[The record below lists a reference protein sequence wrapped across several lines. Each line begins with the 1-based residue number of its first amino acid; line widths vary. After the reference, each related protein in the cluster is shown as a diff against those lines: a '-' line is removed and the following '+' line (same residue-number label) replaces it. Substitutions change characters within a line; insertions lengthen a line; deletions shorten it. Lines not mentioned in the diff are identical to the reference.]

1 MNGLDAIVAAT
12 DLSAGSKHA
21 LDRAASLAHEHG
33 AALTLVHVLAGSA
46 IDTLRRWAGD
56 AAAVQAIE
64 DDARSRLAA
73 VADELRQRHA
83 LPVDAQLAQG
93 HAVQQVTQLALSR
106 GADLVVTGTRGAGFV
121 RAGLL
126 GSTAERIARRA
137 AQPVLMVRQMVHEP
151 YRRVLV
157 PVDFSDW
164 SLDAVRL
171 ADRIAPRAT
180 LVLMHAV
187 SVPMLGRMRLA
198 GVGDATVAH
207 YRGAARTDARL
218 QLAALADRSGLPA
231 QRLQLSTP
239 QGEDPWMLI
248 AEEEQARDCDL
259 LVIGRQGRHALDELL
274 LGSTTRRVLAECS
287 ADVLVS
293 VRHDAADA
301 APPPQAAHAAGA
313 PGGPVAR

>member
-1 MNGLDAIVAAT
+1 MNRLAAIVAAS
-12 DLSAGSKHA
+12 DLSAGSRHA
-21 LDRAASLAHEHG
+21 LDRAASLAQQHG
-33 AALTLVHVLAGSA
+33 AALTLVHVLASSA
-46 IDTLRRWAGD
+46 IDALRRWVGD
-56 AAAVQAIE
+56 AAAVQAVE

-73 VADELRQRHA
+73 LADEARQRHA
-83 LPVDAQLAQG
+83 LPIDAQLAQG
-93 HAVQQVTQLALSR
+93 HAVQQVAQLAHAR

-137 AQPVLMVRQMVHEP
+137 SQPVLMVRQMVHER

-164 SLDAVRL
+164 SLHALRL
-171 ADRIAPRAT
+171 ADRVAPDAT

-187 SVPMLGRMRLA
+187 SVPLLGRMQLA

-207 YRGAARTDARL
+207 YRDAARAEARQ
-218 QLAALADRSGLPA
+218 QLHALADRSALPA

-239 QGEDPWMLI
+239 QGDDPWMLI
-248 AEEEQARDCDL
+248 AEEEQSRDCDL
-259 LVIGRQGRHALDELL
+259 VVIGRQGRHVLDELL

-293 VRHDAADA
+293 VRHDADA
-301 APPPQAAHAAGA
+301 PAQATG
-313 PGGPVAR
+313 GGPPAR

>member
-1 MNGLDAIVAAT
+1 MKGLDAIVAAT

-21 LDRAASLAHEHG
+21 LDRAASLAQEHG
-33 AALTLVHVLAGSA
+33 AALTLVHVLASSA
-46 IDTLRRWAGD
+46 IDALRRWAGD
-56 AAAVQAIE
+56 AAAVQAVE
-64 DDARSRLAA
+64 DEARSRLDE
-73 VADELRQRHA
+73 VADEARQRHA
-83 LPVDAQLAQG
+83 LPIDARLVQG
-93 HAVQQVTQLALSR
+93 HAVQQVAQLAHSR

-137 AQPVLMVRQMVHEP
+137 SQPVLMVRQMVHER

-164 SLDAVRL
+164 SLAAVHL
-171 ADRIAPRAT
+171 ADRVAPRAT

-207 YRGAARTDARL
+207 YHDAARAEARQ
-218 QLAALADRSGLPA
+218 QLYALAERSGLPA

-239 QGEDPWMLI
+239 QGDDPWVLI

-259 LVIGRQGRHALDELL
+259 VVIGRQGRHALDELL

-293 VRHDAADA
+293 VHHDDG
-301 APPPQAAHAAGA
+301 APPQQAARATATRAGR
-313 PGGPVAR
+313 PG